1 MAMDKND
8 AIARCDS
15 RTHPLIPALLPSV
28 VID

>member
-15 RTHPLIPALLPSV
+15 RTVSLIPALLPSV
-28 VID
+28 LTD